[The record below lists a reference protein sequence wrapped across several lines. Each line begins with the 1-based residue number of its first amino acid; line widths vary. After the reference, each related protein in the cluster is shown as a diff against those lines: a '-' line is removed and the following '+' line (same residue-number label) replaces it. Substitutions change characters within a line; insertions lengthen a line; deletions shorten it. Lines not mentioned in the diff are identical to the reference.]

1 MRPDPAVIEL
11 RLNRAAQVF
20 HTLDPSPFREGD
32 LDSVAENY
40 ILAQARALPGAVP
53 LAIRISLP
61 GAELTSAAA
70 MEIPDAVQQHF
81 ARRVETERRA
91 LAELFREGRA
101 ALVIG
106 VAFLALALLAAVQ
119 APLLLGE
126 GRVATLLS
134 ESLIII
140 GWVALWHP
148 AQIFLYGWLPGRR
161 NIVIFRRLS
170 QAAVTLVPA
179 SPNG

>member
-1 MRPDPAVIEL
+1 MQTSPAIIEL
-11 RLNRAAQVF
+11 RLNRAAQFF

-32 LDSVAENY
+32 VDGVAEAY
-40 ILAQARALPGAVP
+40 ILEQARELPGAVP
-53 LAIRISLP
+53 LTIRISLP
-61 GAELTSAAA
+61 TDELTSSAA
-70 MEIPDAVQQHF
+70 MQIPEALQRHF
-81 ARRVETERRA
+81 ARRAEGERRA
-91 LAELFREGRA
+91 LRELFREGRA

-126 GRVATLLS
+126 GRVARLLG

-148 AQIFLYGWLPGRR
+148 AQIFLYGWIPGRR
-161 NIVIFRRLS
+161 NILIFRRLT
-170 QAAVTLVPA
+170 QAKVTLVPTAA
-179 SPNG
+179 SA